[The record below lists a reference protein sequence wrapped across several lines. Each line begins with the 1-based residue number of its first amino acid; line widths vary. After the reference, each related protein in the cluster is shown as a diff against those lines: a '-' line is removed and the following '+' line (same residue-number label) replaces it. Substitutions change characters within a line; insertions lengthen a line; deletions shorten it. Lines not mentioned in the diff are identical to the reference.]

1 MSSFNLSEWALR
13 HRSLVWYFMIAF
25 MAAGL
30 FSYLQL
36 GREEDPAFTIKTM
49 VIQAQWPGASAE
61 ELTRQVTDR
70 IEKKLEEL
78 EALDYTKSVTV
89 AGQTTV
95 FVYLRD
101 TTKASD
107 VAPTWARVRNMIA
120 DIKPNFPQGVIGPG
134 YNDRFGDVF
143 GNIYAFTSDGLTQR
157 QLRDQVESIRA
168 KVLIVPNVGKVD
180 ILGAQDEIIHLEF
193 STRKIAALGLDTRSI
208 INALQA
214 QNAVTPS
221 GVFQAGPERISV
233 RVNGQFASEAKLKGI
248 NLRIN
253 DRFFPLTEVATI
265 TRGYAD
271 PPSSLFRF
279 NGQPAIALAIGMK
292 TGANLLQFGEALKE
306 QMSKILA
313 DLPIGVGVHLVA
325 DQPVVVEH
333 AVSGFTKALFE
344 AVIIVLVISFLSL
357 GLRAGLVVAIA
368 IPLVL
373 AITFVVMAYTGISL
387 QRISLGALIIALGLL
402 VDDAMI
408 AVEMMVARLEVGD
421 PIHKAASYVYTSTAF
436 PMLTGT
442 LVTVA
447 GFIPIGLNSSNAGE
461 FTFTLF
467 VVIAVS
473 LIVSWIVAVLFTP
486 LLGIT
491 ILPAK
496 IAGHHGKEGRA
507 ARLFSHILAVSMR
520 HRWITIGV
528 TVAAFALSLFG
539 MGFVQQQFF
548 PSSDRAELVIDF
560 NLPHNASIVETN
572 AQIARFERE
581 QLQGNPSVEH
591 WSSYVG
597 TGSPRFVL
605 SFDVQ
610 TNNAWFGQ
618 MVVVTKGG
626 ISARDR
632 LKTEF
637 DNYLRRTF
645 PGTDTFVKLLEVGP
659 PVGRPVQY
667 RVTGPEIAKVREL
680 AQRLAGIV
688 RGNAHLSNVV
698 FDWME
703 PGRVVKVDVLQDKAR
718 QLGITSEDIAQ
729 TLNSVLD
736 GTTITQLRDSIYL
749 VNVVGRAT
757 AADRASI
764 DTLRDLQLIGS
775 GGQSVPLG
783 ALANVRYEMEQ
794 PTIWRRARLPTITL
808 KASIADSVQPKTV
821 VDQLAPSVAE
831 FTRQLPAGYAL
842 AVGGSVEES
851 AKSQG
856 PIAAVVP
863 LMLFMMATILMIQLQ
878 SFHQLFLV
886 FTVAPLALI
895 GVVLALLPSGA
906 PLGFVAILGILALIG
921 ILVRNSVILIVQIE
935 ELKRAGRPVWDAV
948 VEATEHRMR
957 PIMLTAAA
965 ASLGLVPIAREIFWG
980 PMAYAMIGGIIV
992 GTVLTLVFLPAL
1004 YVAWFRITEPVAPE
1018 QPASSET
1025 ATASPDLVPSELALS
1040 ELK

>member
-78 EALDYTKSVTV
+78 ESLDYTKSVTV

-120 DIKPNFPQGVIGPG
+120 DIKPTFPQGVIGPG

-157 QLRDQVESIRA
+157 QLRDQVENIRA

-233 RVNGQFASEAKLKGI
+233 RVNGQFASEANLKGI

-447 GFIPIGLNSSNAGE
+447 GLHPYRPQQQQRRRVHLHPVCGDCGLADRVLDRCRAVHAVARNYDPAGQNCRSS
-461 FTFTLF
+461 
-467 VVIAVS
+467 
-473 LIVSWIVAVLFTP
+473 WQ
-486 LLGIT
+486 
-491 ILPAK
+491 K
-496 IAGHHGKEGRA
+496 GRA
-507 ARLFSHILAVSMR
+507 ARLFSHILAVCMR
-520 HRWITIGV
+520 HRWITIAV

-539 MGFVQQQFF
+539 MSFVQQQFF

-688 RGNAHLSNVV
+688 RGNAHLGNVV

-757 AADRASI
+757 AAERASI

-794 PTIWRRARLPTITL
+794 PTIWRRSRLPTITL

-831 FTRQLPAGYAL
+831 FARQLPAGYAL
-842 AVGGSVEES
+842 GGRRICRGERQEPGANRSGCSSDALHHGNDPDDSAAKLSPAVPGVHRRTIGIDRGRFGSAAERSAPRIRCHPGYSCADRHPGPQLGNIDRSDRRVEAGRTAGVGRGGGGHRASH
-851 AKSQG
+851 
-856 PIAAVVP
+856 AAHH
-863 LMLFMMATILMIQLQ
+863 AHRRCCQ
-878 SFHQLFLV
+878 
-886 FTVAPLALI
+886 
-895 GVVLALLPSGA
+895 SGA
-906 PLGFVAILGILALIG
+906 RSDRARDFLGPHGLRDDRRHHRRYCADSCVP
-921 ILVRNSVILIVQIE
+921 
-935 ELKRAGRPVWDAV
+935 AGTLRRV
-948 VEATEHRMR
+948 VSHR
-957 PIMLTAAA
+957 
-965 ASLGLVPIAREIFWG
+965 GARC
-980 PMAYAMIGGIIV
+980 
-992 GTVLTLVFLPAL
+992 
-1004 YVAWFRITEPVAPE
+1004 
-1018 QPASSET
+1018 S
-1025 ATASPDLVPSELALS
+1025 
-1040 ELK
+1040 